1 MTKNQIKQ
9 VLAISSEVG
18 VGDVGL
24 SIARFAFGAQHVSTI
39 ALPSVLFACR
49 PDMGKI
55 VRHPIAASFL
65 DEQLTA
71 LKHDGLLQNIEGVL
85 TGYFAHAEQVF
96 VVARHLEKLASLNR
110 DIPILIDPIL
120 GDFDTGF
127 YVDLEVAVAVRDV
140 LLPLADV
147 ITPNL
152 FEFLWLAGEEPVPR
166 TQVDVDFTELK
177 QGRSKLPVKNV
188 VVTSAARL
196 SGDET
201 TEHKVDRE
209 GERIA
214 TALFEKD
221 DLTVFNSAYFEDV
234 PKGTG
239 DVFAAHLLSS
249 LILGHPLNE
258 GVNETVRALEEIADK
273 AKGFK
278 TIAPY
283 LLS

>member
-1 MTKNQIKQ
+1 MTKNHIKQ

-39 ALPSVLFACR
+39 ALPTVLFACR

-55 VRHPIAASFL
+55 VRHPIPAPIL

-71 LKHDGLLQNIEGVL
+71 LSQDGLLQNIGGVL
-85 TGYFAHAEQVF
+85 TGYFAQAEQVF
-96 VVARHLEKLASLNR
+96 VVARHLEKLASFNH

-140 LLPLADV
+140 LLPLADI

-152 FEFLWLAGEEPVPR
+152 FEFLWLAGEEPRPHL
-166 TQVDVDFTELK
+166 QGDVDLNDLK
-177 QGRSKLPVKNV
+177 QARSKMRVKNV

-196 SGDET
+196 SCDET
-201 TEHKVDRE
+201 TGPKVDRE
-209 GERIA
+209 GERIS

-221 DLTVFNSAYFEDV
+221 DLTIFNSAYFEDV

-249 LILGHPLNE
+249 LIWGHPLNE
-258 GVNETVRALEEIADK
+258 GVNEAVRALEEITDK

-283 LLS
+283 MLS